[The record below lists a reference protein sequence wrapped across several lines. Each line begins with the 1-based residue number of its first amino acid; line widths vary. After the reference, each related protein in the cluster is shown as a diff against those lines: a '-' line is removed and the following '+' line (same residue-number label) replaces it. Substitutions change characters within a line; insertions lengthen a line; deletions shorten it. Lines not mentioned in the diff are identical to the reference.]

1 MVIYSRRR
9 KKKRKCI
16 VDYAHDCNQHQR
28 NKRLERIAESFSG
41 DVFAAAAAE
50 LGPFVTLSLRV
61 VRRDRART
69 AEQGGS
75 FSSLGLGSV
84 AMTGTVE
91 VGIFVD
97 EYKACRSMF
106 ASATP

>member
-1 MVIYSRRR
+1 MVNYSRR
-9 KKKRKCI
+9 KKKKRRKCI
-16 VDYAHDCNQHQR
+16 VDYAHDCIQHQR
-28 NKRLERIAESFSG
+28 NKRPERMAESFSG
-41 DVFAAAAAE
+41 DVFVAATAGFAP
-50 LGPFVTLSLRV
+50 LVTLSLRV
-61 VRRDRART
+61 VRRDRARI

-97 EYKACRSMF
+97 EYKA
-106 ASATP
+106 

>member
-1 MVIYSRRR
+1 MSLFYYSGIYRSKPFLEEKKRR
-9 KKKRKCI
+9 KWI

-28 NKRLERIAESFSG
+28 NKRPERMAESFSG
-41 DVFAAAAAE
+41 DVFVAATAGFAP
-50 LGPFVTLSLRV
+50 LVTLSLRV

-97 EYKACRSMF
+97 EYKA
-106 ASATP
+106 